1 MLKVRS
7 DTLGAEID
15 ILLKLGLHPRLIQ
28 FFGSCIEGNDTLLI
42 TEFAPLGDLLSKMEK
57 IEDTITPGHQL
68 AIAQQ
73 ICSGMEALA
82 QIGLI
87 HRDLALRNVLLF
99 AYDPQDVTATSVKVS
114 DFGLSVN
121 AYAETAKYMEEGP
134 KPIRWLSSEALQRG
148 RYSEKSDVWAFGVT
162 IWELLSN
169 GTKPYFS
176 ISSDDAVIAYVVQGG
191 SLGRPP
197 GAPSTVDHLWDSV
210 LACFAPLPA
219 NRPKFEQL
227 GVKLGQL
234 MV

>member
-1 MLKVRS
+1 MFQGTLRLAGNKKPNTVAVLKVRS

-28 FFGSCIEGNDTLLI
+28 FVGSCIEGNDTLLI

-99 AYDPQDVTATSVKVS
+99 AYNPQDITATSVKVS
-114 DFGLSVN
+114 DFGLSAN
-121 AYAETAKYMEEGP
+121 AYTAMAQYIEGGP
-134 KPIRWLSSEALQRG
+134 KPIRRLSPEALQRG
-148 RYSEKSDVWAFGVT
+148 RYSEKSDVWAFG
-162 IWELLSN
+162 
-169 GTKPYFS
+169 GDY
-176 ISSDDAVIAYVVQGG
+176 
-191 SLGRPP
+191 
-197 GAPSTVDHLWDSV
+197 
-210 LACFAPLPA
+210 
-219 NRPKFEQL
+219 L
-227 GVKLGQL
+227 GVIIQWYYTVLFHFQ
-234 MV
+234 